1 MTAIGDMPIAAF
13 DLETTGPN
21 PLSDRIVTA
30 HLSLINPKTKQI
42 QPRDWLLNP
51 GIDIPAGATAVHGIT
66 TEHAAEHGAEYAPG
80 VEEIFTALLTAWKA
94 GHVVVAFNGAF
105 DLTLMNAEAERLG
118 IGSLSSWC
126 GPVVDPFVLDKAFD
140 QWRKGS
146 RKLGDVC
153 AHYGVKLD
161 NAHEAKADAMAAAR
175 LAWKMLRGF
184 DFTTATV
191 EQIMDCQ
198 TRWYAEQQ
206 QSFARYLRKLARKI
220 TEPDEDGRSVDE
232 QKTDLL
238 ARADSITVDWPIR
251 LSLGQR
257 SAA

>member
-30 HLSLINPKTKQI
+30 HLSLINPATKQI

-66 TEHAAEHGAEYAPG
+66 TEHAQEHGAEYTPG

-126 GPVVDPFVLDKAFD
+126 GPVVDPFVLDKAKD
-140 QWRKGS
+140 KYRKGS

-153 AHYGVKLD
+153 AHYGITLG
-161 NAHEAKADAMAAAR
+161 NAHEAAADALAAAR
-175 LAWKMLRGF
+175 LAYKLLRRYNLAGKP
-184 DFTTATV
+184 A
-191 EQIMDCQ
+191 EQIMHQ
-198 TRWYAEQQ
+198 QAGWYAEQQ
-206 QSFARYLRKLARKI
+206 TGLAEYWREEAEAL
-220 TEPDEDGRSVDE
+220 TGDEKAE
-232 QKTDLL
+232 LL
-238 ARADSITVDWPIR
+238 ARAATVTTEWPIKHA
-251 LSLGQR
+251 QP
-257 SAA
+257 AAA